1 MMKYC
6 TAAVGSMTS
15 ALKAHKAL
23 SSASILSN
31 IVKINNSNTHR
42 GCSYGLEFDYSQYY
56 NVQFILK
63 SYNINVS
70 EYIMGGDH
78 M

>member
-1 MMKYC
+1 MKNC

-15 ALKAHKAL
+15 ALKGHKIL
-23 SSASILSN
+23 SSASISSN
-31 IVKINNSNTHR
+31 IVKLNNSTSHR
-42 GCSYGLEFDYSQYY
+42 GCSYGLEFDCSQYY
-56 NVQFILK
+56 TVQFTLK
-63 SYNINVS
+63 ANNINVS